1 MIGVRGGSV
10 LAIAGIVGVY
20 CGSTGWSNKD
30 AGQVTTPTV
39 SVGQSLSSTA
49 YASDAYQVWPGAPSA
64 AARHA
69 EAGLV
74 ISVTRQSAGIN
85 VTVTSH
91 GVSDG
96 SHYYAGGAKVYVIDS
111 NSVTQSL
118 LVTDAEGRI
127 VG

>member
-20 CGSTGWSNKD
+20 CGSTGWSDKD

-39 SVGQSLSSTA
+39 SVGESLSSTA
-49 YASDAYQVWPGAPSA
+49 YASDSYQIWPGTPSA

-74 ISVTRQSAGIN
+74 VTVTKQSGGIN
-85 VTVTSH
+85 VTVTSR

-96 SHYYAGGAKVYVIDS
+96 SHYYPGGAKVYVIDS

-118 LVTDAEGRI
+118 LVTDSEGRI
-127 VG
+127 VE